1 MSSQHPPTGD
11 PSMPVRHPVAL
22 RMTRISKSF
31 PGVKALEAVD
41 LEVRAG
47 EVHAIVGE
55 NGAGKSTLMKILAG
69 FYQPD
74 EGEIEVGGEPVGH
87 WSPRE
92 ALDRGIGMIY
102 QELNL
107 IPDLSVAENIS
118 LGGMPR
124 RGPFVDH
131 RALTRRATTVL
142 DELQTDLDP
151 GARLGTLSIS
161 QQQLVEIAKVMA
173 DKPSIV
179 VFDEPTSSLG
189 EKETRVL
196 FDVIGRMRAAGIAVI
211 YISHRLQE
219 VMEIG
224 DRVTVLRDGRHIE
237 TREVEGITPDHM
249 VRLMVGRDLS
259 EMFPKLDLVPGEQV
273 LAVRGISREGQFAD
287 ITLDVRAHE
296 IVGLAG
302 LVGSGRTEVAR
313 ALFGLDPVDSGE
325 IELRGKVVQV
335 RSPRKGMA
343 SGIALVPE
351 DRKGQGIIPMLSVRE
366 NFTLPVI
373 QRIAD
378 ALLIFARKERGIVR
392 TLVDRLKVNPPQI
405 ERPLNAFSGG
415 NQQKVVLGKWL
426 LSEPALLILDEPTR
440 GVDVGAKADIHEIIG
455 EFAKDGGAVLMIS
468 SELPELLA
476 VCDRIFVLHEGLLV
490 AEIPRDAATEE
501 SVMRAATGQVA
512 A

>member
-1 MSSQHPPTGD
+1 MTG
-11 PSMPVRHPVAL
+11 
-22 RMTRISKSF
+22 ISKSF
-31 PGVKALEAVD
+31 PGVKALQDVN

-74 EGEIEVGGEPVGH
+74 SGEIEIGGEPVGH
-87 WSPRE
+87 WTPRE
-92 ALDRGIGMIY
+92 AIDRGIGMIY

-107 IPDLSVAENIS
+107 VPDLSVAENIS
-118 LGGMPR
+118 LGGMPK
-124 RGPFVDH
+124 RGPFVDYPAVTA
-131 RALTRRATTVL
+131 RAKAVL
-142 DELQTDLDP
+142 DELDADIDP
-151 GARLGTLSIS
+151 GARLGNLSIS
-161 QQQLVEIAKVMA
+161 QQQLVEIAKVVA

-196 FDVIGRMRAAGIAVI
+196 FSVIGRMRQAGIAVI

-237 TREVEGITPDHM
+237 TRDVEGITPDQM

-259 EMFPKLDLVPGEQV
+259 EMFPKLDLQLGAPV
-273 LAVRGISREGQFAD
+273 LTVTSISRAGQFED
-287 ITLDVRAHE
+287 VSLDVRENE

-313 ALFGLDPVDSGE
+313 AIFGLDPIDSGQ
-325 IELRGKVVQV
+325 IELGGRAVSV
-335 RSPRKGMA
+335 RSPRQAMA
-343 SGIALVPE
+343 AGIALVPE
-351 DRKGQGIIPMLSVRE
+351 DRKAQGIIPALSVRE

-373 QRIAD
+373 ARITD
-378 ALLIFARKERGIVR
+378 ALLIFGKRERAIVR
-392 TLVDRLKVNPPQI
+392 ELADRLKVNPPQI

-426 LSEPALLILDEPTR
+426 LSKPKLLILDEPTR

-455 EFAKDGGAVLMIS
+455 EFARSGGGVLMIS

-476 VCDRIFVLHEGLLV
+476 VCDRIFVLHEGNLV
-490 AEIPRDAATEE
+490 AEISRGDADEE

>member
-1 MSSQHPPTGD
+1 MSD
-11 PSMPVRHPVAL
+11 PSAGARRTAL
-22 RMTRISKSF
+22 RMTGISKSF
-31 PGVKALEAVD
+31 PGVKALQGVD
-41 LEVRAG
+41 LEVRSG

-74 EGEIEVGGEPVGH
+74 DGEIELGGQRVGH
-87 WSPRE
+87 WNPRE

-124 RGPFVDH
+124 RGPFVDY
-131 RALTRRATTVL
+131 RAVTQRAKTVL
-142 DELQTDLDP
+142 GELHADIDP
-151 GARLGTLSIS
+151 GARLGNLSIS

-189 EKETRVL
+189 EQETRVL
-196 FDVIGRMRAAGIAVI
+196 FDVIGRMRDSGIAVI

-219 VMEIG
+219 VMDIG
-224 DRVTVLRDGRHIE
+224 DRVTVLRDGRRIE
-237 TREVEGITPDHM
+237 TRDVAGITPDHM

-259 EMFPKLDLVPGEQV
+259 EMFPKLPLEPGERV
-273 LAVRGISREGQFAD
+273 LEVRQISRDGQFAD
-287 ITLDVRAHE
+287 VTLDVRAHE

-313 ALFGLDPVDSGE
+313 AIFGLDPVDSGE
-325 IELRGKVVQV
+325 IVLRGKTVNV
-335 RSPRKGMA
+335 RSARKGMS

-373 QRIAD
+373 QRIAT
-378 ALLIFARKERGIVR
+378 ALLIFARKERAIVR

-426 LSEPALLILDEPTR
+426 LSRPALLILDEPTR

-476 VCDRIFVLHEGLLV
+476 VCDRIFVLHEGMLV
-490 AEIPRDAATEE
+490 AEIDRADATEE
-501 SVMRAATGQVA
+501 SVMRAATGQAGQVA

>member
-1 MSSQHPPTGD
+1 MTADAPL
-11 PSMPVRHPVAL
+11 AL
-22 RMTRISKSF
+22 RMSGISKSF
-31 PGVKALEAVD
+31 PGVRALRDVE

-74 EGEIEVGGEPVGH
+74 EGSIEIGGEPVSH
-87 WSPRE
+87 WTPRE
-92 ALDRGIGMIY
+92 ALARGIGMIY

-107 IPDLSVAENIS
+107 VPDLSVAENIS
-118 LGGMPR
+118 LGAMPM
-124 RGPFVDH
+124 RGPFVDYKKVTQ
-131 RALTRRATTVL
+131 RAREVL
-142 DELQTDLDP
+142 DELRADIDP
-151 GARLGTLSIS
+151 GTRLGNLPIS

-173 DKPSIV
+173 DKPRIV

-189 EKETRVL
+189 ERETRVL
-196 FDVIGRMRAAGIAVI
+196 FDIIARMREGGIAVL

-224 DRVTVLRDGRHIE
+224 DRVTVLRDGARIE
-237 TREVEGITPDHM
+237 TRDVAGVTPEQM
-249 VRLMVGRDLS
+249 VRLMVGRELS
-259 EMFPKLDLVPGEQV
+259 EMFPKLDLEPGEEI
-273 LAVRGISREGQFAD
+273 LAVEGLTREGFFD
-287 ITLDVRAHE
+287 DVSLTVRERE

-313 ALFGLDPVDSGE
+313 AIFGLDRADAGE
-325 IELRGKVVQV
+325 VRIRGRV
-335 RSPRKGMA
+335 RRIRRARAGKA
-343 SGIALVPE
+343 AGIALVPE
-351 DRKGQGIIPMLSVRE
+351 DRKGQGIVPGMTVRE

-373 QRIAD
+373 ERLTQG
-378 ALLIFARKERGIVR
+378 LLVFLRRERAIVR
-392 TLVDRLKVNPPQI
+392 ELADRLKVNPPQI

-426 LSEPALLILDEPTR
+426 LAKPQLLILDEPTR
-440 GVDVGAKADIHEIIG
+440 GVDVGAKADIHSIVG
-455 EFAKDGGAVLMIS
+455 EFAANGGGVLMIS

-476 VCDRIFVLHEGLLV
+476 VCDRIYVLHEGRV
-490 AEIPRDAATEE
+490 TAEIPRAEATEE
-501 SVMRAATGQVA
+501 SVMHAATGQVA

>member
-1 MSSQHPPTGD
+1 MSEQHPI
-11 PSMPVRHPVAL
+11 AL
-22 RMTRISKSF
+22 RMTGITKSF
-31 PGVKALEAVD
+31 PGVKALQKVD
-41 LEVRAG
+41 LEVRTG

-74 EGEIEVGGEPVGH
+74 QGEIAIGGTRVGH

-92 ALDRGIGMIY
+92 AIDRGIGMIY

-107 IPDLSVAENIS
+107 IPDLTVAENIS
-118 LGGMPR
+118 LGSMPR

-131 RALTRRATTVL
+131 RAVMQRAKDVL
-142 DELQTDLDP
+142 GELQTDIDP
-151 GARLGTLSIS
+151 GARLGNLSIS

-196 FDVIGRMRAAGIAVI
+196 FGVIGRMRDAGIAVI

-219 VMEIG
+219 VMAIG

-237 TREVEGITPDHM
+237 TRDVAGITPDHM
-249 VRLMVGRDLS
+249 VRLMVGRDLN
-259 EMFPKLDLVPGEQV
+259 EMFPKLDLEPGAHV
-273 LAVRGISREGQFAD
+273 LGVRGISRAGQFSD
-287 ITLDVRAHE
+287 VTLDVRARE

-313 ALFGLDPVDSGE
+313 AIFGLDPIDSGE
-325 IELRGKVVQV
+325 IELHGKPVSI
-335 RSPRKGMA
+335 RNPRKAMA

-351 DRKGQGIIPMLSVRE
+351 DRKAQGIIPMLSVRE

-373 QRIAD
+373 ARITNAM
-378 ALLIFARKERGIVR
+378 LIFARRERTIVR
-392 TLVDRLKVNPPQI
+392 TIADRLKVNPPQI

-426 LSEPALLILDEPTR
+426 LSEPSVLILDEPTR

-455 EFAKDGGAVLMIS
+455 EFAKEGGGVLMIS

-476 VCDRIFVLHEGLLV
+476 VCDRILVLHEGRLV
-490 AEIPRDAATEE
+490 AEIDRADATEE

>member
-1 MSSQHPPTGD
+1 MTADAPL
-11 PSMPVRHPVAL
+11 AL
-22 RMTRISKSF
+22 RMSGISKSF
-31 PGVKALEAVD
+31 PGVRALRDVE

-74 EGEIEVGGEPVGH
+74 EGSIEIGGEPVSH
-87 WSPRE
+87 WTPRE
-92 ALDRGIGMIY
+92 ALARGIGMIY

-107 IPDLSVAENIS
+107 VPDLSVAENIS
-118 LGGMPR
+118 LGAMPM
-124 RGPFVDH
+124 RGPFVDYKKVTQ
-131 RALTRRATTVL
+131 RAREVL
-142 DELQTDLDP
+142 DELRADIDP
-151 GARLGTLSIS
+151 GTRLGNLPIS

-173 DKPSIV
+173 DKPRIV

-189 EKETRVL
+189 ERETRVL
-196 FDVIGRMRAAGIAVI
+196 FDIIARMREAGIAVL

-224 DRVTVLRDGRHIE
+224 DRVTVLRDGARIE
-237 TREVEGITPDHM
+237 TRDVAGVTPEQM
-249 VRLMVGRDLS
+249 VRLMVGRELS
-259 EMFPKLDLVPGEQV
+259 EMFPKLDLEPGEEI
-273 LAVRGISREGQFAD
+273 LAVEGLTREGFFD
-287 ITLDVRAHE
+287 DVSLTVRERE

-313 ALFGLDPVDSGE
+313 AIFGLDRADAGE
-325 IELRGKVVQV
+325 VRIRGRV
-335 RSPRKGMA
+335 RRIRRARAGKA
-343 SGIALVPE
+343 AGIALVPE
-351 DRKGQGIIPMLSVRE
+351 DRKGQGIVPGMTVRE

-373 QRIAD
+373 ERLTQG
-378 ALLIFARKERGIVR
+378 LLVFLRRERAIVR
-392 TLVDRLKVNPPQI
+392 ELADRLKVNPPQI

-426 LSEPALLILDEPTR
+426 LAKPQLLILDEPTR
-440 GVDVGAKADIHEIIG
+440 GVDVGAKADIHSIVG
-455 EFAKDGGAVLMIS
+455 EFAANGGGVLMIS

-476 VCDRIFVLHEGLLV
+476 VCDRIYVLHEGRV
-490 AEIPRDAATEE
+490 TAEIPRAEATEE
-501 SVMRAATGQVA
+501 SVMHAATGQVA

>member
-1 MSSQHPPTGD
+1 MIITEAAAQPGTI
-11 PSMPVRHPVAL
+11 AL
-22 RMTRISKSF
+22 RMTGISKSF
-31 PGVKALEAVD
+31 PGVKALQEVD
-41 LEVRAG
+41 LEAKSG

-74 EGEIEVGGEPVGH
+74 EGVIEVKGETVGH
-87 WSPRE
+87 WTPRE
-92 ALDRGIGMIY
+92 ARERGIGMIY

-107 IPDLSVAENIS
+107 VPDLSVAENIS
-118 LGGMPR
+118 LGAMPR
-124 RGPFVDH
+124 RGPFVDY
-131 RALTRRATTVL
+131 RAVTALAKAVL
-142 DELQTDLDP
+142 AELDADIDP
-151 GARLGTLSIS
+151 GTRLGSLPIS
-161 QQQLVEIAKVMA
+161 QQQLVEIAKVVSRR
-173 DKPSIV
+173 PSIV

-189 EKETRVL
+189 EKETRIL
-196 FDVIGRMRAAGIAVI
+196 FGVIRKMRASGIAI
-211 YISHRLQE
+211 LYISHRLQE

-237 TREVEGITPDHM
+237 TRDVAGITPDQM

-259 EMFPKLDLVPGEQV
+259 EMFPKLDLEPGEPV
-273 LAVRGISREGQFAD
+273 LTVTGLTRAGQFD
-287 ITLDVRAHE
+287 DVSLDVRANE

-313 ALFGLDPVDSGE
+313 AIFGLDPFDSGE
-325 IELRGKVVQV
+325 ITLKGKAVKV
-335 RSPRKGMA
+335 RNPRQA
-343 SGIALVPE
+343 VAAGIALVPE
-351 DRKGQGIIPMLSVRE
+351 DRKAQGIIPALSVRE
-366 NFTLPVI
+366 NFTLPVVT
-373 QRIAD
+373 RITN
-378 ALLIFARKERGIVR
+378 ALLIIARRERAIVNE
-392 TLVDRLKVNPPQI
+392 LVDRLKVNPPQI

-426 LSEPALLILDEPTR
+426 LSKPAMLILDEPTR

-455 EFAKDGGAVLMIS
+455 EFAKSGGGVLMIS

-476 VCDRIFVLHEGLLV
+476 VCDRIFVLHEGSIV
-490 AEIPRDAATEE
+490 AEIPRTRADEE